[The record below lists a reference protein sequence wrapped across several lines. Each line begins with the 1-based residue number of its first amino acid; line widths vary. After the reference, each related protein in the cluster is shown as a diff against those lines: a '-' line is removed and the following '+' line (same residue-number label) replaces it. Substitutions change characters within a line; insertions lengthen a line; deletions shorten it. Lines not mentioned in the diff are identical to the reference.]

1 MDGDYDGDC
10 NKKGMNRIDLGGARG
25 DDFGLKRV
33 MDHSMNPEEKVEA
46 NKPILKITVPRFDNA
61 DLIASYDK
69 TLIGRCMNPQKQ
81 DMKVLL
87 FMLPR
92 IWQVEER
99 VVGTDL
105 GLGRFQFVFQEEEDI
120 AEVLKMEPFHFDY
133 WMVSLVRWKPFRAA
147 QTFRSVGE
155 AIGKVQGEVD
165 LREGRVR
172 VELDGFKPLVFSM
185 AIEFE
190 EGVEIMV
197 SLRYEKLFGFCK
209 ECFSMTHDQT
219 RCPTMKKEVT
229 LVEDEIGTKPV
240 AGQQASSYKGAV
252 TYGNGSADTGKEGQ
266 HYRANLKNGNKG
278 KRIMRERPGPY
289 KQAGSYH
296 AYKERLPR
304 GNGDGSSFRGRNYG
318 YPDRRNGTQDGGF
331 QHPRNGEDGHQKLM
345 MDAFK
350 SENRSSNQMG
360 SQSTDVKKRGE
371 TPKACKALLF
381 NEDTVLEVNKEE
393 VAVDGSR
400 EKQNEMEAVQV
411 QRVPEGMMVQTTKED
426 EKPDSNPLD
435 DANLM
440 VEGAILSDSELLV
453 DVEEGEYQ
461 EWEQGEI
468 TDFMEEEEVVVQ
480 DKEVGS
486 DVVEAQ
492 DQEIEADEMGEEG
505 RDNNEETRE
514 KPPKKKGAKPGPLA
528 IGGSMK
534 MRLVQS
540 LVSPRKKNVAKMGAK
555 TGDKGAGASR
565 KATMKPKT
573 SE

>member
-1 MDGDYDGDC
+1 MLEANYPS
-10 NKKGMNRIDLGGARG
+10 RII
-25 DDFGLKRV
+25 FWVRV
-33 MDHSMNPEEKVEA
+33 MDIP
-46 NKPILKITVPRFDNA
+46 L
-61 DLIASYDK
+61 
-69 TLIGRCMNPQKQ
+69 Q
-81 DMKVLL
+81 
-87 FMLPR
+87 
-92 IWQVEER
+92 
-99 VVGTDL
+99 
-105 GLGRFQFVFQEEEDI
+105 
-120 AEVLKMEPFHFDY
+120 
-133 WMVSLVRWKPFRAA
+133 FRAA

-155 AIGKVQGEVD
+155 AIGTVQGEVD

-219 RCPTMKKEVT
+219 RCPTMKKEVA
-229 LVEDEIGTKPV
+229 LVEDEIGTKQV

-252 TYGNGSADTGKEGQ
+252 TYGNGSADTGKDGQ
-266 HYRANLKNGNKG
+266 QYRANLKNGNKG
-278 KRIMRERPGPY
+278 KGIMRERPGPY

-304 GNGDGSSFRGRNYG
+304 GNGDGSSFRGRNNG
-318 YPDRRNGTQDGGF
+318 FHDRRNGSQDGGF

-350 SENRSSNQMG
+350 SGIRSSNQMG

-381 NEDTVLEVNKEE
+381 NEDTVLELNKEKVE
-393 VAVDGSR
+393 VEGSR
-400 EKQNEMEAVQV
+400 ETQNELEAVQV
-411 QRVPEGMMVQTTKED
+411 KRVPEGMMVQRTKED

-440 VEGAILSDSELLV
+440 VEGAVLSDSDLLV

-480 DKEVGS
+480 DNEAGN

-492 DQEIEADEMGEEG
+492 DQELEANEMGEEE
-505 RDNNEETRE
+505 RDNNEEISE
-514 KPPKKKGAKPGPLA
+514 KPLKKKGAKPGPLA

-555 TGDKGAGASR
+555 QGDKGAGASK